1 MMKRCSF
8 PLARGSIMAKATF
21 TDMQGGDDNFEDAFT
36 DYVTVFNIRP
46 AQCEILF
53 PVVTVLPDLGTIRQS
68 PSPTRRMRTKWRPA
82 VCVHLLWD
90 GGCGGDV

>member
-1 MMKRCSF
+1 M
-8 PLARGSIMAKATF
+8 ARATF

-46 AQCEILF
+46 AQCELLF
-53 PVVTVLPDLGTIRQS
+53 QVVTVLSNGTIRQS

-82 VCVHLLWD
+82 VCCSPSMGWGMWWRRMTLQ
-90 GGCGGDV
+90 